1 MNDEEPEEE
10 EEGAYNSFL
19 MLPVPSGSRT
29 LKALR
34 MTSSGS
40 APDTE
45 HDEISGQRSTEEQP
59 DV

>member
-1 MNDEEPEEE
+1 MRTMRKER
-10 EEGAYNSFL
+10 AYNSFL

-40 APDTE
+40 APDEE
-45 HDEISGQRSTEEQP
+45 HDGISR
-59 DV
+59 

>member
-10 EEGAYNSFL
+10 DEGAYNSFL

-45 HDEISGQRSTEEQP
+45 HDEISG
-59 DV
+59 